1 MSRFDK
7 NILIRSHQPNA
18 PQVMYDGRC
27 LTIFTSSA
35 YKHYIAERTIALVD
49 LEEEVHSVADVKIE
63 VV

>member
-1 MSRFDK
+1 MSRFGE

-18 PQVMYDGRC
+18 PQVMYGGRC

-35 YKHYIAERTIALVD
+35 YKHYVPERTVAVLD
-49 LEEEVHSVADVKIE
+49 SEEEVHSLADVKIE

>member
-1 MSRFDK
+1 
-7 NILIRSHQPNA
+7 
-18 PQVMYDGRC
+18 MYDGRC

-49 LEEEVHSVADVKIE
+49 LEDEVKSVADVKIE

>member
-7 NILIRSHQPNA
+7 NVLIKSHQPNV
-18 PQVMYDGRC
+18 PQVMYEGRC

-35 YKHYIAERTIALVD
+35 YRHYVSEGTVAVLD
-49 LEEEVHSVADVKIE
+49 SEEEVHSVADLKIE